1 MSAFDAKQRTY
12 RHRSEICVTLRMST
26 SPEPVAATVFA
37 SLGERASDVLN
48 DARSFIPVRLASG
61 ETMIIAK
68 SQIASIT
75 EKDAASQEKN
85 QDKKKSKLHGED
97 FSEAPKLE
105 EKSVKPFDAY
115 AALRIAPSASD
126 DEIRTA
132 YKARMKAV
140 HPDRL
145 SALGLDEE
153 IAKAALLAT
162 QKVNYA
168 YQKIMRERG
177 REPQTDRMV

>member
-12 RHRSEICVTLRMST
+12 RHRNEICVTLRMST
-26 SPEPVAATVFA
+26 SEEPVAATVFA
-37 SLGERASDVLN
+37 SLGERASDLLN
-48 DARSFIPVRLASG
+48 DSRAFIPVRLASG

-75 EKDAASQEKN
+75 EKETEA
-85 QDKKKSKLHGED
+85 QDKKKSNLHGED
-97 FSEAPKLE
+97 FSGEPKLE
-105 EKSVKPFDAY
+105 EKPMKPFDAY
-115 AALRIAPSASD
+115 AALRVAPSASD
-126 DEIRTA
+126 EEIRSA

-145 SALGLDEE
+145 SSLGLDEE
-153 IAKAALLAT
+153 IAKAAVHAS

-177 REPQTDRMV
+177 ATQTDRVA